1 MDILLILCVCVTNI
15 ACFVIGAK
23 VGQMAA
29 KGEPVS
35 VAVTNPITAAIER
48 KERKDAL
55 EEVEREK
62 DKLDTILQNID
73 SYDGTPF
80 GQKDVPGK

>member
-1 MDILLILCVCVTNI
+1 MDVLLILCVCVTNI

-23 VGQMAA
+23 VGQMAV

-35 VAVTNPITAAIER
+35 VSVPNPISAVIERRER
-48 KERKDAL
+48 KEAM
-55 EEVEREK
+55 EEVNREREK
-62 DKLDTILQNID
+62 IDTILENID
-73 SYDGTPF
+73 NYDGTPF